1 MKYKSIVVGV
11 SLAVLA
17 GCASNPKPSLV
28 ESPKVTALQSQTL
41 TTNFKR
47 RGVKIEWDCMWPTG
61 ILESTCVETKV
72 KSIEV
77 TGYAPS
83 NGNSEF
89 LREQAFEVAAANAK
103 RKAIQFMKEDINSSQ
118 TIQTLAKN
126 VEKANDKIKQRIS
139 NAEAVEFSDTDAS
152 TDTNFAV
159 RENSNNIARNI
170 TSIIRSNASG
180 ILIGFRV
187 HEEEIVDKQTVS
199 VTIRWDQK
207 TLRAIPDL
215 RQAIVVR

>member
-1 MKYKSIVVGV
+1 MKFKVLIAGAAI
-11 SLAVLA
+11 LALA
-17 GCASNPKPSLV
+17 GCASNPKPSVV
-28 ESPKVTALQSQTL
+28 EAPKVTALQSQTL

-47 RGVKIEWDCMWPTG
+47 KGIKIEWDCVWPTG
-61 ILESTCVETKV
+61 IFEATCIETRV

-103 RKAIQFMKEDINSSQ
+103 RKAIQFMQEDINSSQ

-139 NAEAVEFSDTDAS
+139 NAEAVEFSDTDAAS
-152 TDTNFAV
+152 DTNFAV
-159 RENSNNIARNI
+159 RENSNNIARNV
-170 TSIIRSNASG
+170 TTTIRSNANG
-180 ILIGFRV
+180 ILRGFRL
-187 HEEEIVDKQTVS
+187 HDEDIVDRQTVS
-199 VTIRWDQK
+199 VTIRWDQR
-207 TLRAIPDL
+207 TLKALPEL
-215 RQAIVVR
+215 RQAIIVR